1 MDLRYRGYSEWVRED
16 SVSPM
21 LPVYNEISSSH
32 QRWRDLIG
40 YHTRFGDVSELLAD
54 IDDRYVIMN
63 AGDEM
68 LLEFEYPG
76 DPEPGYTRS
85 FVFVSDGWVKDGDY
99 NTEASKTVTPLPFHG
114 QTDYEYGNNMDLM
127 EDPVYKRHK
136 EDWVNYHTRFVT
148 PEPFRSA
155 LLFGHE

>member
-1 MDLRYRGYSEWVRED
+1 
-16 SVSPM
+16 
-21 LPVYNEISSSH
+21 
-32 QRWRDLIG
+32 
-40 YHTRFGDVSELLAD
+40 
-54 IDDRYVIMN
+54 MN

-76 DPEPGYTRS
+76 EPAPGYTRS

-114 QTDYEYGNNMDLM
+114 QTDYEYGNNKDLM
-127 EDPVYKRHK
+127 EDPVYQRHK
-136 EDWVNYHTRFVT
+136 DDWANYHTRFVT

-155 LLFGHE
+155 LLLGRE